1 MLRQGLAITGGLL
14 LLVCQGNGESRIVE
28 GLRDESMMTYHLV
41 HPLHK
46 IEAVS
51 NEVEYRVEI
60 DVATKAI
67 TMVSA
72 HVDVTS
78 YNSGNSSRDSHAMEV
93 VDALTYP
100 DASFI
105 STAVERQ
112 GDSLLV
118 RGQLTFHGVTRDDV
132 IRARVT
138 WSEHRVLVEGAFDI
152 SLEAF
157 RVERPSLLLI
167 PVEDTLRF
175 SFTAAFP
182 WEQKTP

>member
-1 MLRQGLAITGGLL
+1 L
-14 LLVCQGNGESRIVE
+14 SR
-28 GLRDESMMTYHLV
+28 GYGT
-41 HPLHK
+41 LHK
-46 IEAVS
+46 IEATS

-60 DVATKAI
+60 DFATKAI

-93 VDALTYP
+93 VDALTYSE
-100 DASFI
+100 ASFI
-105 STAVERQ
+105 STAVERE

-118 RGQLTFHGVTRDDV
+118 QGKLTFHGVTRDDV
-132 IRARVT
+132 IRARIT

-157 RVERPSLLLI
+157 HVERPSLLLI

-175 SFTAAFP
+175 TFTAAFP